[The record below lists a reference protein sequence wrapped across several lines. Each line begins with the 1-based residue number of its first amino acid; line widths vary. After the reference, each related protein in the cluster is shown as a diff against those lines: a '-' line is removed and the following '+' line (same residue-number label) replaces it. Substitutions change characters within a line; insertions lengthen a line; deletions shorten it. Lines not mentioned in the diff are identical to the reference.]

1 MSERKPKSMSF
12 ESWID
17 RQIRDADERGL
28 FDDLPGKGKPLNI
41 KPAAGDEDFGQAW
54 ARDYALREGVP
65 PEEFL
70 PTPLRLRREIER
82 LAEAVP
88 DMRSEQEVRDAVS
101 DINRRVLQW
110 RKIPVGPPVHV
121 PLVNRDEMLTL
132 WRAAQRDRAAR
143 AAQGLARSGD
153 RPADQGGASRSGRR
167 RRTGWPPWRK
177 RLS

>member
-1 MSERKPKSMSF
+1 MTERKPKGMSF

-28 FDDLPGKGKPLNI
+28 FDDLPGQGKPLNI
-41 KPAAGDEDFGQAW
+41 RPTAGDGDFGQAW

-82 LAEAVP
+82 LADVVP

-121 PLVNRDEMLTL
+121 RLVNKDEMLTL
-132 WRAAQRDRAAR
+132 WRTAQQDRAAR
-143 AAQGLARSGD
+143 AARATQPGD
-153 RPADQGGASRSGRR
+153 RPGSRAGGSASRR
-167 RRTGWPPWRK
+167 RRARWLPWRK
-177 RLS
+177 R

>member
-1 MSERKPKSMSF
+1 MTERKPKSMSF

-41 KPAAGDEDFGQAW
+41 KPTAGDGDFGQAW

-82 LAEAVP
+82 LADVVP

-121 PLVNRDEMLTL
+121 RLVNKDEMLTL
-132 WRAAQRDRAAR
+132 WRTAQKDHAARAAR
-143 AAQGLARSGD
+143 ATQPGD
-153 RPADQGGASRSGRR
+153 RPGSRAGGSGSRR
-167 RRTGWPPWRK
+167 RRALWLPWRK
-177 RLS
+177 R

>member
-1 MSERKPKSMSF
+1 METMTERKPKSMSF

-17 RQIRDADERGL
+17 RQIRDADERGV

-41 KPAAGDEDFGQAW
+41 KPTAGDGDFGQAW

-82 LAEAVP
+82 LADVVP

-110 RKIPVGPPVHV
+110 RKIPVGPPVPV
-121 PLVNRDEMLTL
+121 RLVNKDEMLTL
-132 WRAAQRDRAAR
+132 WRTAQRDRAERAAAR
-143 AAQGLARSGD
+143 AAQPGE
-153 RPADQGGASRSGRR
+153 PASAPERRGRRLGWRR
-167 RRTGWPPWRK
+167 RRKG
-177 RLS
+177 